1 MRKTFFNRPELRH
14 AELDAPRLV
23 PAPGAGNDEADK
35 AAPETTW
42 RRVHLGLG
50 RWIYPLALM
59 AALIVAWE
67 MVVEGFALPR
77 YILPSP
83 SLVGLTLW
91 EKWPIFLAH
100 TWVTFQEV
108 VAGGLLG
115 IVVGIGL
122 ALIMFFFLPLEKAL
136 YPFLIASQNVP
147 VFAIAP
153 LLVVW
158 FGYGFLPKVLM
169 AAIIVFF
176 PITVSSLD
184 GLKRTDPDLVRLFR
198 TMGATPA
205 QMLWKLRVPAA
216 LPALFSGLK
225 ISAVYATIG
234 AVIGEW
240 VGAGAGLGYLML
252 SANAQLRVAEVFGAI
267 ICLTPI
273 GLMLLGVVIL
283 AERILLPWQRIARE
297 SRIGR
302 RFELQP

>member
-1 MRKTFFNRPELRH
+1 M
-14 AELDAPRLV
+14 
-23 PAPGAGNDEADK
+23 
-35 AAPETTW
+35 
-42 RRVHLGLG
+42 
-50 RWIYPLALM
+50 
-59 AALIVAWE
+59 
-67 MVVEGFALPR
+67 
-77 YILPSP
+77 
-83 SLVGLTLW
+83 
-91 EKWPIFLAH
+91 
-100 TWVTFQEV
+100 
-108 VAGGLLG
+108 
-115 IVVGIGL
+115 
-122 ALIMFFFLPLEKAL
+122 
-136 YPFLIASQNVP
+136 
-147 VFAIAP
+147 
-153 LLVVW
+153 
-158 FGYGFLPKVLM
+158 
-169 AAIIVFF
+169 
-176 PITVSSLD
+176 
-184 GLKRTDPDLVRLFR
+184 RLFR

-297 SRIGR
+297 SRTGR